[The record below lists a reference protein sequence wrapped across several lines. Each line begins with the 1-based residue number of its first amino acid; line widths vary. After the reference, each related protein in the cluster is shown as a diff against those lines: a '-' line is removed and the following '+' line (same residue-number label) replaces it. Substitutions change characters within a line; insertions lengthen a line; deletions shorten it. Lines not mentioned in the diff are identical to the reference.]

1 MSSPFPGMDPYLEGH
16 LWPDVHHRLATEIS
30 RRLTP
35 RLKPRYVAR
44 LEIYVVEDTEPEAEI
59 GIMYPDVEV
68 LTADRR
74 RPLSSQGGAP
84 SGEAIAEAP
93 MTVSLAP
100 PEVRVANVEV
110 RDATSN
116 KLVTGIEILSPVN
129 KRGKGLEAY
138 RKKRE
143 RLRKASVHVLE
154 IDLLRRGERSL
165 ASTLPRVP
173 DTPYRITL
181 IRARFLFLPQ
191 WYNPRRGVSAMP
203 TTPNLVEVA
212 EILKRHL
219 PEGYQAVVFGSR
231 ATGKARKGS
240 DWDIGILGPKPLR
253 NIILGDIREEL
264 EEMRT
269 LHTFDVV
276 DLTTVPDYFRRVA
289 LRKTIKL
296 VWPQTN

>member
-1 MSSPFPGMDPYLEGH
+1 
-16 LWPDVHHRLATEIS
+16 
-30 RRLTP
+30 
-35 RLKPRYVAR
+35 
-44 LEIYVVEDTEPEAEI
+44 
-59 GIMYPDVEV
+59 
-68 LTADRR
+68 
-74 RPLSSQGGAP
+74 
-84 SGEAIAEAP
+84 
-93 MTVSLAP
+93 
-100 PEVRVANVEV
+100 
-110 RDATSN
+110 
-116 KLVTGIEILSPVN
+116 
-129 KRGKGLEAY
+129 
-138 RKKRE
+138 
-143 RLRKASVHVLE
+143 
-154 IDLLRRGERSL
+154 
-165 ASTLPRVP
+165 
-173 DTPYRITL
+173 
-181 IRARFLFLPQ
+181 
-191 WYNPRRGVSAMP
+191 MP